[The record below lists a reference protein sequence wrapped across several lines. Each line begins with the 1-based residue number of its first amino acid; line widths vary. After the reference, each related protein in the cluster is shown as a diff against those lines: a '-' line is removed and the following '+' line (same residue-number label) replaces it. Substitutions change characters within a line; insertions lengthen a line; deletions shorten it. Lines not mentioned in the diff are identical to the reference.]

1 MKKTIITGMAL
12 IISMAMQAQTVNV
25 HFNNGQTVQFNSDQ
39 VSYVDFSEKEPE
51 PTLTAGDAVD
61 LGLSVYWAS
70 CNLGASKPEEKGNAY
85 AWGETWTKDTYTQEN
100 YQYYNNNTQSYVDI
114 GSEISGTG
122 FDAARVNLGGE
133 WRMPTYDDMK
143 ELYDNCTWTW
153 SQINGVNGYR
163 VTGSNGNSIFIPFF
177 EDNLYQNVCGELWCG
192 SLSKQNSQP
201 FRLYYGSMFIYVVEV
216 GSGSRFCGNFIRP
229 VSNSLNG
236 EPIDHSNDSEV
247 TSMITANYAGGAM
260 SIINGI
266 VQSGS
271 QLYWTFKNGSNKNVT
286 LTKIQLI
293 DGVTNEEGNNLL
305 SENVEVKAGES
316 VSYTITIGWKGIHD
330 PYVRFT
336 YRYNQNNYTV
346 EAHMPQN

>member
-1 MKKTIITGMAL
+1 M
-12 IISMAMQAQTVNV
+12 
-25 HFNNGQTVQFNSDQ
+25 
-39 VSYVDFSEKEPE
+39 DFSEKEPE

-70 CNLGASKPEEKGNAY
+70 CNLGASKPEEAGNAY
-85 AWGETWTKDTYTQEN
+85 AWGETWTKDIYLSSN
-100 YQYYNNNTQSYVDI
+100 YQYYNQSTESYVDL
-114 GSEISGTG
+114 GTEISGTG

-133 WRMPTYDDMK
+133 WRMPTYDEMK
-143 ELYDNCTWTW
+143 ELKDNCTWKWT
-153 SQINGVNGYR
+153 QINGVNGYK
-163 VTGSNGNSIFIPFF
+163 VIGKNGNSIFLPYIYDSHKFIDGYYLTGTF
-177 EDNLYQNVCGELWCG
+177 ETLWDNGPYMLLF
-192 SLSKQNSQP
+192 SSSQISVWTSING
-201 FRLYYGSMFIYVVEV
+201 RVH
-216 GSGSRFCGNFIRP
+216 GNYIRS
-229 VSNSLNG
+229 VSNSING
-236 EPIDHSNDSEV
+236 ETIDHSHDNEI
-247 TSMITANYAGGAM
+247 TSHISASYAGGAM

-271 QLYWTFKNGSNKNVT
+271 QLSWTFKNGSSKDVM

-336 YRYNQNNYTV
+336 YRYNQANYTV
-346 EAHMPQN
+346 EAHMPNN

>member
-12 IISMAMQAQTVNV
+12 VMTMVIQAQTVNV

-70 CNLGASKPEEKGNAY
+70 CNLGASKPEEEGNAY

-100 YQYYNNNTQSYVDI
+100 YQYYNINTQSYVDI

-133 WRMPTYDDMK
+133 WRMPTDEELK
-143 ELYDNCTWTW
+143 ELVDNCTWMWT
-153 SQINGVNGYR
+153 QTNGVNGYR
-163 VTGSNGNSIFIPFF
+163 VMGKNGNSIFLPYYKQQSFKTPYPYYWSSTRYSKDQIYF
-177 EDNLYQNVCGELWCG
+177 LYI
-192 SLSKQNSQP
+192 SSKDYHISNISWQ
-201 FRLYYGSMFIYVVEV
+201 YDG
-216 GSGSRFCGNFIRP
+216 CHIRP

-260 SIINGI
+260 SIINGV

-271 QLYWTFKNGSNKNVT
+271 QLNWTFKNGSNKNVT

-293 DGVTNEEGNNLL
+293 DGVTKEEGNNLL

-316 VSYTITIGWKGIHD
+316 VSYTITVGYMGIRE

-336 YRYNQNNYTV
+336 YRYNQANYTV
-346 EAHMPQN
+346 EAHMPKN

>member
-70 CNLGASKPEEKGNAY
+70 CNLGASKPEEEGNAY
-85 AWGETWTKDTYTQEN
+85 AWGETWMKDTYTQDN
-100 YQYYNNNTQSYVDI
+100 YQYYNSNTQSYVDI
-114 GSEISGTG
+114 GSNISGTG
-122 FDAARVNLGGE
+122 FDAASVNLGGE
-133 WRMPTYDDMK
+133 WRMPTVDEMK
-143 ELYDNCTWTW
+143 ELKDNCTWKWT
-153 SQINGVNGYR
+153 QINGVNGYKI
-163 VTGSNGNSIFIPFF
+163 TGKNGNSIFLPDYDYNVLQRGINGKYLTGTVSDYSVSAAHALSISSTYIY
-177 EDNLYQNVCGELWCG
+177 EDDTTMRY
-192 SLSKQNSQP
+192 
-201 FRLYYGSMFIYVVEV
+201 F
-216 GSGSRFCGNFIRP
+216 GNPIRP
-229 VSNSLNG
+229 VSNSING

-260 SIINGI
+260 SIINGVI
-266 VQSGS
+266 QSGS

-336 YRYNQNNYTV
+336 YRYNQANYTV